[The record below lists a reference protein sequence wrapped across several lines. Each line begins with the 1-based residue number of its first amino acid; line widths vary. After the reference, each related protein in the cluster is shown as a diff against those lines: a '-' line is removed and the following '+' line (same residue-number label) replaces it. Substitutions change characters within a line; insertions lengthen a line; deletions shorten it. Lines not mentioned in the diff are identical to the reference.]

1 MKALILSLPSLP
13 LNNIVNNLVL
23 FALMRNLIDFFV
35 RNSAWFVFI
44 FYMILSGILLFN
56 NNPYQQSVYLTS
68 ANSVVSTVY
77 DKINSVTSYFY
88 LRDINEDLQKR
99 NASLEMEL
107 LALREKVKN
116 YSAESLDSLDT
127 TEKQYDFILSRVIS
141 NSISL
146 QHNYITVN
154 KGTDDGVVTEMG
166 VVDQN
171 GVVGIVNVMGKK
183 SSRIISLLNPNLRL
197 SCKVKGSDY
206 FGSLVW
212 DGKSPY
218 YAILEEMPRHVK
230 FEEGDTIVTSGY
242 SAVFPEGI
250 NVGVIESQLSSGGDN
265 FYSLRVKLLCDF
277 TQLSTVRLIK
287 NGMKAEFDALKEM
300 DFENRKEGKK

>member
-1 MKALILSLPSLP
+1 
-13 LNNIVNNLVL
+13 
-23 FALMRNLIDFFV
+23 MRNLIDFFV
-35 RNSAWFVFI
+35 RNRAWFVFI
-44 FYMILSGILLFN
+44 FYMILSSILLFN

-68 ANSVVSTVY
+68 ANTVVSSIY

-99 NASLEMEL
+99 NAALELEV
-107 LALREKVKN
+107 LALREIVKD
-116 YSAESLDSLDT
+116 YKAQSMDSIQSPQS
-127 TEKQYDFILSRVIS
+127 QYDYILSRVIS

-146 QHNYITVN
+146 QHNYITIN
-154 KGTDDGVVTEMG
+154 KGTEDGVVSEMG

-183 SSRIISLLNPNLRL
+183 SSRVISLLNPNLRL

-212 DGKSPY
+212 DGKSPN
-218 YAILEEMPRHVK
+218 YAILEEMPRHVE
-230 FEEGDTIVTSGY
+230 FEKGDTIVTSGY
-242 SAVFPEGI
+242 SAVFPEGL
-250 NVGVIESQLSSGGDN
+250 NVGVIENQLTSGGDN
-265 FYSLRVKLLCDF
+265 FYSLRVRLLSDF
-277 TQLSTVRLIK
+277 SHLSTVRLIK
-287 NGMKAEFDALKEM
+287 NNMKEEYDALKNM

>member
-1 MKALILSLPSLP
+1 
-13 LNNIVNNLVL
+13 
-23 FALMRNLIDFFV
+23 MRNLIDFFV

-44 FYMILSGILLFN
+44 FYMILSSILLFN

-68 ANSVVSTVY
+68 ANIVVSSIY

-99 NASLEMEL
+99 NAALELEV
-107 LALREKVKN
+107 LALREIVKD
-116 YSAESLDSLDT
+116 YKAQSMDSIQSPQS
-127 TEKQYDFILSRVIS
+127 QYDYILSRVIS

-146 QHNYITVN
+146 QHNYITIN
-154 KGTDDGVVTEMG
+154 KGTEDGVVSEMG

-183 SSRIISLLNPNLRL
+183 SSRVISLLNPNLRL

-212 DGKSPY
+212 DGKSPN
-218 YAILEEMPRHVK
+218 YAILEEMPRHVE
-230 FEEGDTIVTSGY
+230 FEKGDTIVTSGY
-242 SAVFPEGI
+242 SAVFPEGL
-250 NVGVIESQLSSGGDN
+250 NVGVIENQLTSGGDN
-265 FYSLRVKLLCDF
+265 FYSLRVRLLSDF
-277 TQLSTVRLIK
+277 SHLSTVRLIK
-287 NGMKAEFDALKEM
+287 NNMKEEYDALKNM

>member
-1 MKALILSLPSLP
+1 
-13 LNNIVNNLVL
+13 
-23 FALMRNLIDFFV
+23 MRNLIDFFV

-44 FYMILSGILLFN
+44 FYIILSSILLFN

-68 ANSVVSTVY
+68 ANTVVSSIY
-77 DKINSVTSYFY
+77 DKINSVTSYLY

-99 NASLEMEL
+99 NAALELEV
-107 LALREKVKN
+107 LALREIMKDYKAQ
-116 YSAESLDSLDT
+116 SMDSIQSPQS
-127 TEKQYDFILSRVIS
+127 QYDYILSRVIS

-146 QHNYITVN
+146 QHNYITIN
-154 KGTDDGVVTEMG
+154 KGTEDGVVSEMG

-183 SSRIISLLNPNLRL
+183 SSRVTSLLNPNLRL

-212 DGKSPY
+212 DGKSPN
-218 YAILEEMPRHVK
+218 YAILEEMPRHVE
-230 FEEGDTIVTSGY
+230 FEKGDTIVTSGY
-242 SAVFPEGI
+242 SAVFPEGL
-250 NVGVIESQLSSGGDN
+250 NVGVIENQLTSGGDN
-265 FYSLRVKLLCDF
+265 FYSLRVRLLSDF
-277 TQLSTVRLIK
+277 SHLSTVRLIK
-287 NGMKAEFDALKEM
+287 NNMKEEYDALKNM

>member
-1 MKALILSLPSLP
+1 
-13 LNNIVNNLVL
+13 
-23 FALMRNLIDFFV
+23 MRNLIDFFV
-35 RNSAWFVFI
+35 RNSAWFVFL
-44 FYMILSGILLFN
+44 FYFVLSSCLLFN

-68 ANSVVSTVY
+68 AYSVVSSIY
-77 DKINSVTSYFY
+77 DEINSVTSYFY
-88 LRDINEDLQKR
+88 LKDINEDLQQR
-99 NASLEMEL
+99 NASLEMEV
-107 LALREKVKN
+107 LALREMVKEHN
-116 YSAESLDSLDT
+116 VRVSDSL
-127 TEKQYDFILSRVIS
+127 KKSQSSYDYILARVIS

-154 KGTDDGVVTEMG
+154 KGTDDGVITEMG

-250 NVGVIESQLSSGGDN
+250 NVGIIESQLSSGGDN
-265 FYSLRVKLLCDF
+265 FYSLRVKLLSDF

-287 NGMKAEFDALKEM
+287 SGIKKEFDGLKEM
-300 DFENRKEGKK
+300 DFENKKEGKK

>member
-1 MKALILSLPSLP
+1 
-13 LNNIVNNLVL
+13 
-23 FALMRNLIDFFV
+23 MRNLIDFFV

-44 FYMILSGILLFN
+44 FYMILSSILLFN
-56 NNPYQQSVYLTS
+56 NNPYQHSVYLTS
-68 ANSVVSTVY
+68 ANIVVSSIY

-99 NASLEMEL
+99 NAALELEV
-107 LALREKVKN
+107 LALREIVKD
-116 YSAESLDSLDT
+116 YKAQSMDSIQSPQS
-127 TEKQYDFILSRVIS
+127 QYDYILSRVIS

-146 QHNYITVN
+146 QHNYITIN
-154 KGTDDGVVTEMG
+154 KGTEDGVVSEMG

-183 SSRIISLLNPNLRL
+183 SSRVISLLNPNLRL

-212 DGKSPY
+212 DGKSPN
-218 YAILEEMPRHVK
+218 YAILEEMPRHVE
-230 FEEGDTIVTSGY
+230 FEKGDTIVTSGY
-242 SAVFPEGI
+242 SAVFPEGL
-250 NVGVIESQLSSGGDN
+250 NVGVIENQLTSGGDN
-265 FYSLRVKLLCDF
+265 FYSLRVRLLSDF
-277 TQLSTVRLIK
+277 SHLSTVRLIK
-287 NGMKAEFDALKEM
+287 NNMKEEYDALKNM